1 MKPQLPLFVVVI
13 FLSHCFRL
21 TAFAQSEKKLTWLVE
36 NTHEG
41 KIISDAPA
49 VSTSQATVRHIVKQ
63 LSAKGYDIEYIPT
76 SIKRINSLLKSQQNV
91 CVDNKI
97 KTPQRQKYSIF
108 SDVQHIYL
116 GLKLYRLAKTSP
128 MSLKVLN
135 SENEIISLAALFTQY
150 PDELLGIADGASY
163 GVDLDK
169 QIAQLARQNV
179 FARSAGFRVKSTA
192 DMLVK
197 QRVDYVIYYP
207 ADIDMLIGKRISLE
221 SFKIAGT
228 PDYIKGHISCAKTP
242 LGNAV
247 IEDVNSI
254 LREAYQSKW
263 FFQAHA
269 KWVPQSDHAQLKQ
282 YFMEVFNVTVP

>member
-1 MKPQLPLFVVVI
+1 MKTQAKLVFVI
-13 FLSHCFRL
+13 SLLCHSFCYDAL
-21 TAFAQSEKKLTWLVE
+21 AQPKKKLTWLVE

-41 KIISDAPA
+41 KINSDSPA
-49 VSTSQATVRHIVKQ
+49 VSTSQETIRYILKQ
-63 LSAKGYDIEYIPT
+63 LKSKGYDIEYIPT
-76 SIKRINSLLKSQQNV
+76 SIKRINALLKSQQNV

-97 KTPQRQKYSIF
+97 KTPQRQQYSIF

-128 MSLKVLN
+128 MSQKALN
-135 SENEIISLAALFTQY
+135 AQDEIISLPALFAQY
-150 PDELLGIADGASY
+150 PDEILGIADGASY
-163 GVDLDK
+163 GVILDK
-169 QIAQLARQNV
+169 QIAQLASNNV

-221 SFKIAGT
+221 SYKVANT

-242 LGNAV
+242 LGYAV
-247 IEDVNSI
+247 IEDINSI
-254 LREAYQSKW
+254 LNKAYSSDWFYQS
-263 FFQAHA
+263 HA
-269 KWVPQSDHAQLKQ
+269 KWVPQSNHQDLKQ
-282 YFMEVFNVTVP
+282 YFLEVFNVTVP